1 MVQPIHTL
9 CRRDTL
15 AMEMRDGESC
25 KLICLSQKWE
35 NGKNPTQVTWV
46 LWQPMWATQ
55 ARQQLLGVEVRWGG
69 SVFRICSQVPS
80 RRNVELANTL
90 PALKLKAVV
99 GEVSS
104 VDSLEPHFWK
114 AIKRNSVHLISN
126 KNHQSKF
133 RWGKRHMRYNMVSI
147 PAPNVNLHSP
157 GLLVTKD
164 LMLAC

>member
-1 MVQPIHTL
+1 M
-9 CRRDTL
+9 
-15 AMEMRDGESC
+15 
-25 KLICLSQKWE
+25 
-35 NGKNPTQVTWV
+35 
-46 LWQPMWATQ
+46 
-55 ARQQLLGVEVRWGG
+55 
-69 SVFRICSQVPS
+69 FRICSQVPS

-157 GLLVTKD
+157 GPVGYQGSDAGLLIFMMNSVFTFSPWYTSA
-164 LMLAC
+164 LHLLSAFSEWE